1 MSPSRLWTPTATAL
15 GVRRSPEPAAPP
27 EYVDWDQLGP
37 EFFHQWGRPRG
48 KNEPEH
54 VSVYGP
60 SGSGKTYCITYLLTM
75 RARLR
80 GTHAVVVATKKAD
93 ATLTD
98 AGWPVLDDW
107 PPDYGQNQVIWW
119 ARGGLSDQ
127 QLAEQ
132 KAKMRHIM
140 ATLWQ
145 PQANKLV
152 AWDELPYVCND
163 LGCAAQVSTYY
174 REGRANGIGNLAALQ
189 RPAGVVRP
197 VHSEAGWTISFKPKD
212 QDDRDRVAEV
222 YGNRKYYRDVLE
234 DLDREAYEFL
244 IKHELT
250 GQAYRSSLP
259 SVRPTLPT
267 PKEQREQGPTMH

>member
-1 MSPSRLWTPTATAL
+1 M
-15 GVRRSPEPAAPP
+15 
-27 EYVDWDQLGP
+27 
-37 EFFHQWGRPRG
+37 
-48 KNEPEH
+48 
-54 VSVYGP
+54 SVYGP
-60 SGSGKTYCITYLLTM
+60 SGSGKTYFITYILTM

-98 AGWPVLDDW
+98 AGWPVIDDW
-107 PPDYGQNQVIWW
+107 PPEYGQNQVIWW

-127 QLAEQ
+127 QIGEQ
-132 KAKMRHIM
+132 KIKMRHIM
-140 ATLWQ
+140 HTLWQ

-174 REGRANGIGNLAALQ
+174 REGRALGIGNLAALQ
-189 RPAGVVRP
+189 RPAGVVRQ
-197 VHSEAGWTISFKPKD
+197 VHSENGWTVAFKPKD

-222 YGNRKYYRDVLE
+222 FGNRRYYRDVLE
-234 DLDREAYEFL
+234 QLDRESYEFV

-250 GQAYRSSLP
+250 GQSFRSRLP
-259 SVRPTLPT
+259 STRPTLPT
-267 PKEQREQGPTMH
+267 PREQREQPTMT